1 MTEARGLTKGGTS
14 PPSVKTRARRILKR
28 LRTQGPNAPVE
39 LSYTTPFELLVATIL
54 SAQCTDERVNRVTP
68 AVFAT
73 YPGAREL
80 ARASQAQLEALIKP
94 TGFYRNKAQHLVKC
108 SQVLIS
114 QFGGS
119 VPGTMEEL
127 TSLPGIGR
135 KTANVLLGACFRVP
149 AIVVDTHVKRVAQRL
164 PLTRNTDP
172 TKIEFDLQAV
182 WPPGLDRRLATDFA
196 PWPLRVPG
204 AETPMCLPACC
215 MKTVSGKEGCCDH
228 VEKHD
233 GFWKKGGNLSRA
245 RRGRGSPVGES
256 IDFGKSSSGCPKAGL
271 SGKRN

>member
-1 MTEARGLTKGGTS
+1 MKNQQSEISNQKST
-14 PPSVKTRARRILKR
+14 KTRARRILKR

-80 ARASQAQLEALIKP
+80 ARATQAQLEALIKP
-94 TGFYRNKAQHLVKC
+94 TGFYRNKAKHLVKC
-108 SQVLIS
+108 SQALVA

-164 PLTRNTDP
+164 QLTRNTDP
-172 TKIEFDLQAV
+172 TKIECDLQAV
-182 WPPGLDRRLATDFA
+182 WPARDWIEGSQRILLHGRYVCLARKPQCAACVLYEDCQ
-196 PWPLRVPG
+196 WEGKLLRP
-204 AETPMCLPACC
+204 C
-215 MKTVSGKEGCCDH
+215 
-228 VEKHD
+228 
-233 GFWKKGGNLSRA
+233 
-245 RRGRGSPVGES
+245 
-256 IDFGKSSSGCPKAGL
+256 
-271 SGKRN
+271 

>member
-1 MTEARGLTKGGTS
+1 MKNQQSEISDQKST
-14 PPSVKTRARRILKR
+14 KTRARRILKR

-39 LSYTTPFELLVATIL
+39 LSYANPFELLVATIL

-68 AVFAT
+68 AVFAI

-108 SQVLIS
+108 SQALIS

-164 PLTRNTDP
+164 QLSRNTDP
-172 TKIEFDLQAV
+172 TKIECDLQAV
-182 WPPGLDRRLATDFA
+182 WPARDWIEGSQRILLHGRYVCLARKPQCAACVLYEDCQ
-196 PWPLRVPG
+196 WEGKLLRP
-204 AETPMCLPACC
+204 C
-215 MKTVSGKEGCCDH
+215 
-228 VEKHD
+228 
-233 GFWKKGGNLSRA
+233 
-245 RRGRGSPVGES
+245 
-256 IDFGKSSSGCPKAGL
+256 
-271 SGKRN
+271 